1 MKVSL
6 ALKIFKDY
14 QKANLRPSTI
24 AGYRYL
30 MDLFEEFFGGKDV
43 SSLSS
48 EDVYHFLEMITESNS
63 KATKGHRYA
72 QLKAF
77 LNFIIMNYE
86 LDVSNPL
93 DTPLMRKT
101 FRKPKTEPRKTIP
114 REIIDEL
121 VFKCKDLRD
130 RLILELQ
137 AKCGARI
144 GEVLK
149 IRVKDID
156 GRRINRLKTYI
167 QQKGLTDDD
176 RVFNL
181 CYTAARSLIKGI
193 GKKVGVKLNP
203 HDLRRHSAT
212 FASRNGVPIEIISKV
227 LLRHQNLKTTQL
239 YLGKV
244 TDSEAQRPSAGWIS
258 YMVSNSIGNRHFLG
272 PFRHTIASEAVEKVS
287 EECPL
292 LSCITSRIFNH

>member
-1 MKVSL
+1 MKVSF

-24 AGYRYL
+24 AGYQYL
-30 MDLFEEFFGGKDV
+30 MNLFEEFFGGKDV
-43 SSLSS
+43 GSLGS

-63 KATKGHRYA
+63 KSTKGHRYA

-156 GRRINRLKTYI
+156 GRRIIIRDPKSGKHNEVIFMPEQIANRLKTYI

-181 CYTAARSLIKGI
+181 CYTAARSLIKEI

-244 TDSEAQRPSAGWIS
+244 TDSEAIRWMDILHG
-258 YMVSNSIGNRHFLG
+258 
-272 PFRHTIASEAVEKVS
+272 E
-287 EECPL
+287 
-292 LSCITSRIFNH
+292 

>member
-1 MKVSL
+1 MKVSM
-6 ALKIFKDY
+6 ALKVFRDY
-14 QKANLRPSTI
+14 HKANLRKSTT
-24 AGYRYL
+24 AGYRCML
-30 MDLFEEFFGGKDV
+30 NLFEEFFGSKDFG
-43 SSLSS
+43 SLSS
-48 EDVYHFLEMITESNS
+48 EDLYHFLEMITEGTAKS
-63 KATKGHRYA
+63 TKGHRYS

-77 LNFIIMNYE
+77 FNFIIMNYE
-86 LDVSNPL
+86 LDLANPL

-101 FRKPKTEPRKTIP
+101 FRNPKTQPRKVIP
-114 REIIDEL
+114 KEIIDEL
-121 VFKCKDLRD
+121 IFNCKDLRD

-144 GEVLK
+144 GDVLK

-156 GRRINRLKTYI
+156 GRRIIVRDPKSGKDNEVIFMPEQVANKLRTYI
-167 QQKGLTDDD
+167 QEKELKEED

-181 CYTAARSLIKGI
+181 SYTSALTMINAMGERVGI
-193 GKKVGVKLNP
+193 KLNP

-244 TDSEAQRPSAGWIS
+244 SDAEAIRWMDILHG
-258 YMVSNSIGNRHFLG
+258 
-272 PFRHTIASEAVEKVS
+272 E
-287 EECPL
+287 
-292 LSCITSRIFNH
+292 